1 MPNTQ
6 VPAAGEAMPAVEP
19 TPIVVGRFSRRAIM
33 GDVADKMAKA
43 ARQIELDAASIA
55 SALAIIHGG
64 KYRVEI
70 EHQHPYVLVRR
81 SS

>member
-1 MPNTQ
+1 MPNTH
-6 VPAAGEAMPAVEP
+6 VPAAGEAMPAVEGM
-19 TPIVVGRFSRRAIM
+19 PIIGRFSGRAIM
-33 GDVADKMAKA
+33 GDIADRMAKA

-70 EHQHPYVLVRR
+70 EHQHEYVLVRR